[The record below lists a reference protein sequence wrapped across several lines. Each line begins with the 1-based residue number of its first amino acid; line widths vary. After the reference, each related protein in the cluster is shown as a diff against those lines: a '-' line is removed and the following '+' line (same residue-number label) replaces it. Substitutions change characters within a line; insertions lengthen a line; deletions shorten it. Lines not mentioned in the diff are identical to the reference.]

1 MVRDKYIEGVKWKTH
16 IALWGYKYIRPRWVR
31 IVCEVFMHPTPPFGH
46 IHARMDIGD
55 RGYLYDTA
63 YGVPPPTPLYNI
75 I

>member
-1 MVRDKYIEGVKWKTH
+1 VVRDKYIEGVKWKTH
-16 IALWGYKYIRPRWVR
+16 IALWGYKYIHARWVR
-31 IVCEVFMHPTPPFGH
+31 IVCEVGIHPTPPFGH